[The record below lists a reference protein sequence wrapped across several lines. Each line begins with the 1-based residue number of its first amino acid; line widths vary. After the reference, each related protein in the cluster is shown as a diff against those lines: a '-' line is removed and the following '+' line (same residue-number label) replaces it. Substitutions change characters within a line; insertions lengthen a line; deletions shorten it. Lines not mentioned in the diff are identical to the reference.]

1 MRLLVCL
8 MGRRDKHGGQTQVG
22 CEGLQ
27 GAALEGAYS
36 SIAESYGWF
45 PFLKGKITLHIS
57 EWDVKHACQCVRIPF
72 QP

>member
-1 MRLLVCL
+1 

-22 CEGLQ
+22 SEELQ
-27 GAALEGAYS
+27 GAALHGANL
-36 SIAESYGWF
+36 SIPESHDWF